1 MREFEKVKFMSEY
14 GTLDYNCGGYALGA
28 FNWVNID
35 SLLFFYS
42 TKEELIAKATKEAVK
57 ELLQRFDYIRVVD
70 KKAEITKEEF
80 LIYFR
85 ISHDGDFHFL
95 KEKHNGKIYHKM
107 GSLPVCKFH
116 GNPYEKRWSNVNNY
130 CGPIVLF
137 AVSNSH
143 YERKR
148 GE

>member
-14 GTLDYNCGGYALGA
+14 GTLDYNCGGYALGT

-35 SLLFFYS
+35 SLLPFYS

-80 LIYFR
+80 LVYFR
-85 ISHDGDFHFL
+85 ISHDGDFHF
-95 KEKHNGKIYHKM
+95 
-107 GSLPVCKFH
+107 F
-116 GNPYEKRWSNVNNY
+116 KR
-130 CGPIVLF
+130 
-137 AVSNSH
+137 
-143 YERKR
+143 ET
-148 GE
+148 